1 LKTEDDGLT
10 EAQKR
15 HEKRKRELEV
25 EEMKKAVTT
34 TYRQRIE
41 ALNNQLA
48 TMTEHN
54 DVPRVSAA
62 GNG

>member
-1 LKTEDDGLT
+1 LT

-15 HEKRKRELEV
+15 HEKRRRELEV
-25 EEMKKAVTT
+25 EEMKKAVKT

-41 ALNNQLA
+41 KFNEQLA
-48 TMTEHN
+48 TRTEHN
-54 DVPRVSAA
+54 DIPRVSAA